1 MYRSGKCMMVWYGK
15 CTDMLITV
23 GLDDIYV
30 LIFMWGKV

>member
-1 MYRSGKCMMVWYGK
+1 MVWYGK
-15 CTDMLITV
+15 YADVLITV